1 MSHAERCPVCYG
13 QGKLPLGDSKTTT
26 TITAPIEKI
35 CHGCNGSGWI
45 VVSDDQTY
53 NIKNPW
59 VIEE

>member
-13 QGKLPLGDSKTTT
+13 QGKLPLGDNNLCL
-26 TITAPIEKI
+26 ITAPIEKI

-53 NIKNPW
+53 TIKNPW
-59 VIEE
+59 VEE